1 MNNNEAN
8 SSCCFAKTLK
18 LIDILQRS
26 SEQDE
31 CFDNTC
37 NRPFLGVNAPSLCF
51 NTRPVTFYGCNN
63 NLITVNYSTIING
76 QSLTGTSSTFRVE
89 KVDDGCVV
97 VSILIP
103 NPDPTNTISPYITT
117 NDTATINLGCV
128 CALKCLPDTIVDL

>member
-1 MNNNEAN
+1 MNESN
-8 SSCCFAKTLK
+8 CCFTKTLK

-26 SEQDE
+26 SEQEE

-37 NRPFLGVNAPSLCF
+37 SRPFLGVNIPSLCF

-63 NLITVNYSTIING
+63 NLITVNYDTTLNG
-76 QSLTGTSSTFRVE
+76 VPISGTSSTFRVE

-103 NPDPTNTISPYITT
+103 NPNTTDTIRPFITT
-117 NDTATINLGCV
+117 GNTATINLGCV

>member
-1 MNNNEAN
+1 MDENN
-8 SSCCFAKTLK
+8 CCFSKTLN

-31 CFDNTC
+31 CFDNSC
-37 NRPFLGVNAPSLCF
+37 SRPFLGVNLPNLCF

-63 NLITVNYSTIING
+63 NLITVSYDTTING
-76 QSLTGTSSTFRVE
+76 ERLTGTSSTFRVE
-89 KVDDGCVV
+89 KTKEGCVT

-103 NPDPTNTISPYITT
+103 NPDTTDTLRPYITT
-117 NDTATINLGCV
+117 RDTATINLGCI

>member
-1 MNNNEAN
+1 MAEN
-8 SSCCFAKTLK
+8 SCCFTKTLK

-37 NRPFLGVNAPSLCF
+37 SRPFLGLNMPSLCF

-63 NLITVNYSTIING
+63 NLITVNYTTVING
-76 QSLTGTSSTFRVE
+76 ETLTGTSSIFRIE
-89 KVDDGCVV
+89 KVDDGCVT

-103 NPDPTNTISPYITT
+103 NPDTADTIRPYITT
-117 NDTATINLGCV
+117 RNTATINLGCV
-128 CALKCLPDTIVDL
+128 CALKCLADTIVDL